1 MGWKTRKS
9 LSPLTLL
16 PFRNSTNFAK
26 VNTSQINQNALIA
39 RISICK
45 KTSKF
50 PKIDKKKETK
60 NINKNIKVFA
70 KRIETVLYILN
81 KCLKMKVHKI
91 LERQTNVH
99 VTATGLEPR
108 TT

>member
-1 MGWKTRKS
+1 MGWKIRKS
-9 LSPLTLL
+9 LPPLTVLL
-16 PFRNSTNFAK
+16 FRNST
-26 VNTSQINQNALIA
+26 NQNALIA

-81 KCLKMKVHKI
+81 KCLKMKVHKM
-91 LERQTNVH
+91 LERQTNVY
-99 VTATGLEPR
+99 VPTFM
-108 TT
+108 